1 MYRFVRSAAWPLAK
15 PIGTGAPGNER
26 RMQRDPAWPSAH
38 EYAEAV
44 VRRDAIGNAASRD
57 AAIER
62 KPGGTPK
69 VYAGAFTATFHLIA
83 ASGDTAL
90 RCYTRERDDVE
101 RRYTAIAELLRYA
114 RTEAL
119 VPARYLDEGISVG
132 GAWWPAVSMEWVGG
146 RALNAEVEARLG
158 DGDALLALA
167 ETFREMVRSLEALG
181 IAHGDL
187 QHGNILVSEGGL
199 RLIDYDAMYLPAIAD
214 LPQREW
220 GHRNYQHPRRREA
233 AFDGRLDRFSSLVI
247 YIALIALAADRSL
260 WRRFNDGDNLL
271 FRAHDFTSHGDSE
284 LFRSLLAYNAT
295 SGLAGELLA
304 ACRAPVDDVPTLEQ
318 AISAASGTMPAARP
332 DSPPRRATS
341 PAAATPPPPPPPLPA
356 EDATVRVAGVQRV
369 GRSTALTAVA
379 VVLIGLLIGVALAAW
394 TRGTP
399 RTSTSRSGRETIATA
414 TRSTHAATHAPVATP
429 AATATPLATATPVA
443 KRTVRVNAAPVQGT
457 WQIDEA
463 NVQDGRMV
471 WTGTAA
477 RSSGG
482 AIVLDVHK
490 ASVAGSAAT
499 SCERATNLHVPVLA
513 GAAGQTTSFQERNC
527 SGATSTGEVRVD
539 GVAPDGRSFRG
550 SFWQSGVKLGDFI
563 ASRQ

>member
-1 MYRFVRSAAWPLAK
+1 
-15 PIGTGAPGNER
+15 
-26 RMQRDPAWPSAH
+26 MQRDPAWPSAH
-38 EYAEAV
+38 EYADAV
-44 VRRDAIGNAASRD
+44 VRSGAIGDAALRD
-57 AAIER
+57 AAVER
-62 KPGGTPK
+62 KPGGAAK
-69 VYAGAFTATFHLIA
+69 VYAGTFTATFHLTA

-90 RCYTRERDDVE
+90 RCYIREREDVA

-114 RTEAL
+114 RSEAL
-119 VPARYLDEGISVG
+119 VPARYLDEGVLVD
-132 GAWWPAVSMEWVGG
+132 GAWWPAVAMEWVGG
-146 RALNAEVEARLG
+146 RALNAEAEARLG

-167 ETFREMVRSLEALG
+167 ERFREMVRSLEALG

-187 QHGNILVSEGGL
+187 QHGNILVSDGGL

-214 LPQREW
+214 LPQREY
-220 GHRNYQHPRRREA
+220 GHRNYQHPRRRDA
-233 AFDGRLDRFSSLVI
+233 AFDSRLDRFSSLVI
-247 YIALIALAADRSL
+247 YTALIALAADRSL
-260 WRRFNDGDNLL
+260 WRRFNDGENLL

-284 LFRSLLAYNAT
+284 LFRSLLAYNAS

-332 DSPPRRATS
+332 EAPPRRPAS
-341 PAAATPPPPPPPLPA
+341 PAAATPPPPLPA
-356 EDATVRVAGVQRV
+356 DDAAMPVAGVRRI
-369 GRSTALTAVA
+369 GRSAGLTAVA

-394 TRGTP
+394 TRGTS
-399 RTSTSRSGRETIATA
+399 RTSTSGSGRETVATA

-429 AATATPLATATPVA
+429 SATGTPLATATPLATSAPSAPPPRVA
-443 KRTVRVNAAPVQGT
+443 KRTVRANAAPAQGT

-477 RSSGG
+477 QSSDGT
-482 AIVLDVHK
+482 IVLDVHK

-499 SCERATNLHVPVLA
+499 SCERATNLHVPVRA
-513 GAAGQTTSFQERNC
+513 GAAGQTTSFQETNC
-527 SGATSTGEVRVD
+527 SGATSTGQVRVD
-539 GVAPDGRSFRG
+539 SVTPDGRSFRG

-563 ASRQ
+563 ASRR